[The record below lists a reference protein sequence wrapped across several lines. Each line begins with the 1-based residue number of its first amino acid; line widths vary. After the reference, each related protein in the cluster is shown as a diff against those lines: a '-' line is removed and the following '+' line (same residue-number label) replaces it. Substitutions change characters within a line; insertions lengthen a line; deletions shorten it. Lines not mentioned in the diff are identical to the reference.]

1 MKTVLLVIL
10 FCIFVHHDLFSQ
22 VVLNADGPGDT
33 YELISSVLAPGY
45 DAVEVPDCSHPD
57 FGRHI
62 DEVFDTELNSYVFRF
77 FIHKTPDNDR
87 CINFD
92 RQRTEIKTYKKSP
105 DYLLGTQNETV
116 EYKWKF
122 KLDSGFQASSA
133 FTHLHQLKAVGGP
146 DEGMPLFT
154 LTARK
159 GDPDKLELRYA
170 ESTNQITLKKVDLT
184 PFKGAWV
191 EVTETVLYGENGAY
205 SISIKKVGDG
215 TMLLEYTNNSIRTW
229 KTDAEFIRPKWG
241 IYRSL
246 SDVDNLRDETLLFS
260 DFRIKE
266 IDNTTSV
273 AKDPFNAAGIRI
285 SPNPAS
291 DKITIQGIS
300 LDNMDEIAVYDL
312 IGRKILSKRILL
324 NSTLDIANLE
334 QGLYLLVIKKNELA
348 TATIKLVK
356 D

>member
-1 MKTVLLVIL
+1 MIL
-10 FCIFVHHDLFSQ
+10 FCIFVQHDLFSQ

-33 YELISSVLAPGY
+33 YELISYVLAPGY
-45 DAVEVPDCSHPD
+45 DAVEAPDCSHPD

-62 DEVFDTELNSYVFRF
+62 DEVFDTELNTYVFRF

-92 RQRTEIKTYKKSP
+92 RQRNEIKTYDKSP
-105 DYLLGTQNETV
+105 DSLLGTQNETV

-191 EVTETVLYGENGAY
+191 EVTENVLYGENGTY
-205 SISIKKVGDG
+205 SISIKKVKDG
-215 TMLLEYTNNSIRTW
+215 STLLEYTNNSIITW

-241 IYRSL
+241 IYRGL
-246 SDVDNLRDETLLFS
+246 SDINNLRDETLLFS
-260 DFRIKE
+260 DFSIKE
-266 IDNTTSV
+266 INNTTSI
-273 AKDPFNAAGIRI
+273 AQDTFNAPGITI

-291 DKITIQGIS
+291 DKITIQGMS
-300 LDNMDEIAVYDL
+300 LDNEDEIAVYDL
-312 IGRKILSKRILL
+312 FGRKILSKKKLSS
-324 NSTLDIANLE
+324 NTLDIAQLGR
-334 QGLYLLVIKKNELA
+334 GLYLLVIKKNELV
-348 TATIKLVK
+348 TAAIKLVK